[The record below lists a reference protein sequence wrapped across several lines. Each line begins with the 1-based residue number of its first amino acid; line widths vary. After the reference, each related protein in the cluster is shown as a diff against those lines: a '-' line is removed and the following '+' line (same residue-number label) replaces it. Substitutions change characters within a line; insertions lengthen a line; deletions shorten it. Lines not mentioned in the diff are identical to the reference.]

1 MTLTEALETGDQRAL
16 LTAMRDKLAEV
27 IDGGVAPRDLASL
40 SRRLLDLAREVRA
53 IDAVEDNPRG
63 RVPRAVQELDDEK
76 LDPEVV

>member
-1 MTLTEALETGDQRAL
+1 
-16 LTAMRDKLAEV
+16 MRDKLAEV

-63 RVPRAVQELDDEK
+63 RVLRAVQELDDEK